1 MLRTNGKMSRPVRNR
16 AAYLVEC
23 MEGSPPLLASLVLTS
38 AGVKRKVRHLLREN
52 CGAEGLL
59 RGLIDGTPV
68 DHRAEDPRFGA
79 LRGGNLGE
87 IVRKDHEIR
96 VLAGIHLA
104 FLPFLKLRVVR

>member
-16 AAYLVEC
+16 VAYLMEC

-68 DHRAEDPRFGA
+68 DHRAEDARFGEQ
-79 LRGGNLGE
+79 REGNLGQILRTNDE
-87 IVRKDHEIR
+87 TR
-96 VLAGIHLA
+96 VHARFH
-104 FLPFLKLRVVR
+104 